1 MLFIDMVTLII
12 YIFFRNFNILVYG
25 LQHIVA
31 MELRYQ
37 NIMNFI
43 RRPHGINQDFR
54 RFQDLRRLR
63 ELINQQEPG
72 QQANQPRSERI
83 NIDGDIL
90 R

>member
-1 MLFIDMVTLII
+1 M
-12 YIFFRNFNILVYG
+12 
-25 LQHIVA
+25 
-31 MELRYQ
+31 
-37 NIMNFI
+37 
-43 RRPHGINQDFR
+43 NQDFR